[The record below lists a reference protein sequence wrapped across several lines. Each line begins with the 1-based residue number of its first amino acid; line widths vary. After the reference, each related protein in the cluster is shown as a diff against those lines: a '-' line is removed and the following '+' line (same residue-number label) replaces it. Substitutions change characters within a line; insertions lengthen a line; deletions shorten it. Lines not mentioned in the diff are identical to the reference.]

1 MPDDAVVAAPS
12 LLVSIVVVT
21 YGTGPIILDAL
32 DAVDHEVIV
41 VDCLPADPTTRTAP
55 LLVDRTGIRLLAV
68 DDNLG
73 FAGGNECGWF
83 MVDAV
88 IENKIVT
95 IARTPPAARA
105 RDRGCARRSE
115 RSAETSPSG

>member
-21 YGTGPIILDAL
+21 YGTGPIVLDAVARNT
-32 DAVDHEVIV
+32 AVDHEVIV
-41 VDCLPADPTTRTAP
+41 VDCLPADPATRTAP

-73 FAGGNECGWF
+73 FAGGNECGWL

-95 IARTPPAARA
+95 IARNVKFRIGQSNGRP
-105 RDRGCARRSE
+105 
-115 RSAETSPSG
+115 